1 MTKSGKKSQNIKILS
16 SLYQNENFESK
27 NRLSKIDSI
36 KKYFNDPK
44 NGEKWLARVV
54 LFFGFVG
61 IIFGFFHFRNQIRN
75 PYLRAKSPQISQQNV
90 NQDLLGLSQKDTD
103 SDGLS
108 DYEELYI
115 YGSSPYLEDSDSDGI
130 NDQKEIASGSDP
142 NCPQGQNCLSFQ
154 DLGTQ
159 GSQEEASGLIPSL
172 GALGNLFGG
181 TSGDAT
187 QLREL
192 LSQAGMSE
200 EVLSSFTDEEL
211 LAAYQDVL
219 TQSGG
224 STGQSEKTVTLP
236 TTNIEEL
243 TPQQIRQLL
252 KESGIDEQTLNKIS
266 DEELMQLVQ
275 ETLQETQ

>member
-54 LFFGFVG
+54 LFFGFFG